1 MKLLH
6 LWTCTTGQSHRAQ
19 SKQRRTTV
27 PHRTTTPSP
36 WHWDSTTPPL
46 LNPLTLD
53 WWSSSKW
60 GEENAQVYIATSI
73 RCAQVEL
80 NFGCWPQ
87 RKNKYYWPQWHMD
100 SSADR
105 QNASFTIRFLQACQ
119 CHCSRC
125 KLRSS
130 LHFPQQSGNQQF
142 SWTHGDRIYKKNCPH
157 PWHNTGTVIK
167 GTDPEFFWWKER
179 SNFRAY
185 KYILKSRCLQ
195 AQHSNDCHC
204 NCLRTQME
212 HSQYHHIHHLV
223 GSLSHKPYSWSL

>member
-73 RCAQVEL
+73 KFAQVEL
-80 NFGCWPQ
+80 TFGCWPQ

-142 SWTHGDRIYKKNCPH
+142 SWTHGDRKYKKLP
-157 PWHNTGTVIK
+157 P
-167 GTDPEFFWWKER
+167 
-179 SNFRAY
+179 S
-185 KYILKSRCLQ
+185 L
-195 AQHSNDCHC
+195 AQHRH
-204 NCLRTQME
+204 
-212 HSQYHHIHHLV
+212 
-223 GSLSHKPYSWSL
+223 SHKRNRSRIFGERREVILGQTSIFWNLVVYRHNILTTAIATALGPKWSTPNITTSII